1 MAPSDRF
8 RSDDEQEAFEALAM
22 LLNLLIRLH
31 LAETDGNADP
41 WRQSFSMEAEEI
53 ANFVRSQSRADLY
66 QTLRANSAISDKYV
80 SDAVALL
87 RPGSTVGDRALEAL
101 QLQPNEGTDEPS
113 EAELHALL
121 LVFGELVDGPSPPST
136 LDSETVDLVTDR
148 NPSVHRLPSWINTWL
163 DGTEPTMFSSL
174 WPFSPSLSW
183 RYCEPLFEAST
194 TTEWIRGTGTADA
207 TGLTGMESDWFGSM
221 AESEGLRSERQTGS

>member
-1 MAPSDRF
+1 MAPSDCF
-8 RSDDEQEAFEALAM
+8 RSDDEQEAFEALAV

-113 EAELHALL
+113 EAEH
-121 LVFGELVDGPSPPST
+121 
-136 LDSETVDLVTDR
+136 
-148 NPSVHRLPSWINTWL
+148 
-163 DGTEPTMFSSL
+163 
-174 WPFSPSLSW
+174 
-183 RYCEPLFEAST
+183 
-194 TTEWIRGTGTADA
+194 
-207 TGLTGMESDWFGSM
+207 
-221 AESEGLRSERQTGS
+221 Q